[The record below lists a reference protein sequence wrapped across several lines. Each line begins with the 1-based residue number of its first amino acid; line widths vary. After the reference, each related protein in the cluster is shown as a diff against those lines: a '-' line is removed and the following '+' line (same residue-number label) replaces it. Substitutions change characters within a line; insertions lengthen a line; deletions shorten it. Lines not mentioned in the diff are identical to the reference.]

1 MDLETLQALQE
12 KRKMQKMR
20 TNVSFY
26 KLIMQ
31 ESNTIKAS
39 EKQMFQTS
47 VLFCNQ
53 LILNSTPPT

>member
-26 KLIMQ
+26 KQRMQ

-39 EKQMFQTS
+39 EKQTFQTS
-47 VLFCNQ
+47 LFFY
-53 LILNSTPPT
+53 

>member
-26 KLIMQ
+26 KQRMQ
-31 ESNTIKAS
+31 KSNTIKAS
-39 EKQMFQTS
+39 EKQTFQTS
-47 VLFCNQ
+47 VLL